1 MISWYRVF
9 SVLEFLG
16 WVFFFFFE
24 IKGKVRFAA
33 IGKKISNRDKSFAI
47 DRTRTPR
54 KKLLLRLKS
63 RWLETKKDY
72 KVCVHTCIA
81 CEGNLANIYEKKR
94 IWYLCPF
101 FRHLYHFFYHF
112 YLTCFSFVLSMHV
125 ERDLVN
131 IVKLFSFKR
140 CRANSE
146 TRSKNNF

>member
-1 MISWYRVF
+1 MF

-72 KVCVHTCIA
+72 KITSLRA
-81 CEGNLANIYEKKR
+81 
-94 IWYLCPF
+94 
-101 FRHLYHFFYHF
+101 HLYRMRRKPGKYIREETYMISLPIFSPSLSF
-112 YLTCFSFVLSMHV
+112 YLTCVSPCCLCTLNVTS
-125 ERDLVN
+125 
-131 IVKLFSFKR
+131 
-140 CRANSE
+140 
-146 TRSKNNF
+146 

>member
-1 MISWYRVF
+1 MF

-72 KVCVHTCIA
+72 NVCVHLYRMRRKPGKYIREETYMIS
-81 CEGNLANIYEKKR
+81 LPIFSPS
-94 IWYLCPF
+94 LSFLLPF
-101 FRHLYHFFYHF
+101 LSYV
-112 YLTCFSFVLSMHV
+112 CFSVLSMHV